1 MVLTATKVIT
11 SMGKRAIRGRV
22 PRPAFWRKKKDQMK
36 PRLTELRERDVF
48 RVGVYTGL
56 SPTRPHR
63 KGPPS
68 IRSFRVLP
76 FRSAMRI
83 GIKRSIPLQPLT
95 KIVRVVMGISVGAMR
110 YTKKCIAWNN
120 N

>member
-22 PRPAFWRKKKDQMK
+22 PRPAFWRKKKDRMK

-48 RVGVYTGL
+48 RVG
-56 SPTRPHR
+56 PTRPHR